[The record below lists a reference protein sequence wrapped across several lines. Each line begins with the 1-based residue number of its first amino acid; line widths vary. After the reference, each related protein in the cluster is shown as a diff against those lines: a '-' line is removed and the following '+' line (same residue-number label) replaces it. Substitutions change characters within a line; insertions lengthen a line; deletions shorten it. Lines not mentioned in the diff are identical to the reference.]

1 MVQHTNFVVN
11 VEHTLR
17 KLWEKLENRMGL
29 KTMIKKYKDYE
40 TKELGRRA
48 AKKKKIAPYKSLAN
62 KKFPV
67 QKAKR
72 ELSAEAFTKSIGN
85 PYGVKF
91 PKAKKVLKKAK
102 N

>member
-17 KLWEKLENRMGL
+17 KLWEKLENKMGL

-62 KKFPV
+62 KKCPSSCIRTTIPRRRTPN
-67 QKAKR
+67 KYI
-72 ELSAEAFTKSIGN
+72 SI
-85 PYGVKF
+85 
-91 PKAKKVLKKAK
+91 
-102 N
+102 